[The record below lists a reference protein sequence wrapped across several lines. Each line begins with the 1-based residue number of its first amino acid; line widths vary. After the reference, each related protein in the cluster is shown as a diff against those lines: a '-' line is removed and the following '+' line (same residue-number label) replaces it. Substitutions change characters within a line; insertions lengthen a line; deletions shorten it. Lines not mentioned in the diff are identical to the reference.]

1 LCKDGVTASIIAE
14 PLTLASLG
22 PLGKRTLVLRACGV
36 AALLFIVLFWRL
48 GTPSFWDPD
57 EAHYA
62 ETSREVINTGDW
74 LAPYYNE
81 QPFFDKP
88 MLFHWLQAGAM
99 TLAGPTEFGARLVP
113 ALAALALILI
123 TAWLGTALVS
133 FEVGFVAALVLAAS
147 PSVFALARY
156 AILDT
161 VFTACLFGGASLV
174 TVAALKDRPRLQ
186 WGGYVLIA
194 LAVLTKGP
202 LALVLC
208 GISFGLAIA
217 VSAELRRRL
226 LALRIWSGLA
236 LVLALAAPWFVYMW
250 LRFRGDFINGYILDE
265 NLRLF
270 ATNRFNARLD
280 SWFYFRVLGAGL
292 LPWTGLV
299 IGRLFDDAR
308 GAIRERRSDPVDAL
322 LWCWVIAVVGFFT
335 LSRFK
340 LDHYVFPA
348 APALCLICAR
358 AWDDIR
364 GRTLHQLN
372 VGTRLGFHSV
382 GPILV
387 AIGAGGGYFMIARL
401 ELPAAACIVPA
412 VMLAAGGLITARASL
427 GNWKPP
433 RVPWIA
439 LFACTVTYAGVIVW
453 VLPTLE
459 DRKVVPDV
467 AQWVS
472 RHSAPETRVAMF
484 RLNRWSTAFR
494 FYVDRH
500 TQYLDDVNETSAFL
514 AKPDPFYCVMLR
526 PAFNEFVA
534 RGLPVEIV
542 YERDGMWATSGR
554 VLWRRRIPPTR
565 FVVVSRKGDPQ

>member
-1 LCKDGVTASIIAE
+1 M
-14 PLTLASLG
+14 TLASLR
-22 PLGKRTLVLRACGV
+22 PLGERSIVLRACGV

-161 VFTACLFGGASLV
+161 VFTACLFGGASLIA
-174 TVAALKDRPRLQ
+174 VAALKDRPQLQ

-226 LALRIWSGLA
+226 LALRVWSGLA
-236 LVLALAAPWFVYMW
+236 LVVLIAAPWFLYMW
-250 LRFRGDFINGYILDE
+250 LRFRGDFVNGYILDE
-265 NLRLF
+265 NLKLY
-270 ATNRFNARLD
+270 ATNRFNGRLD
-280 SWFYFRVLGAGL
+280 AWFYFRVLAAGL

-299 IGRLFDDAR
+299 IGRLFDDVR
-308 GAIRERRSDPVDAL
+308 GAIRERRSDPVDTL
-322 LWCWVIAVVGFFT
+322 LWCWTIAIVGFFT

-364 GRTLHQLN
+364 ETTLHQLN
-372 VGTRLGFHSV
+372 VGSRLGFHTV

-387 AIGAGGGYFMIARL
+387 VIGAGGGYFMIVRL
-401 ELPAAACIVPA
+401 ELPAAAAIVPA
-412 VMLAAGGLITARASL
+412 VMLAAGGLITARASM

-439 LFACTVTYAGVIVW
+439 LLACTVTYAGVIVW

-500 TQYLDDVNETSAFL
+500 TQHLDDVEETSAFL
-514 AKPDPFYCVMLR
+514 ASPDPFYCVMLR
-526 PAFNEFVA
+526 PAFNEFAA

-554 VLWRRRIPPTR
+554 ALWRRRIPPTR
-565 FVVVSRKGDPQ
+565 FVVVSRKGDQQ

>member
-1 LCKDGVTASIIAE
+1 MIAH
-14 PLTLASLG
+14 LTEAILG
-22 PLGKRTLVLRACGV
+22 PPGTRSIVLRLCGV

-48 GTPSFWDPD
+48 GAPSFWDPD

-99 TLAGPTEFGARLVP
+99 TLVGPTEFGARLVP
-113 ALAALALILI
+113 ALAALALILV
-123 TAWLGTALVS
+123 TAWLGATLVS
-133 FEVGFVAALVLAAS
+133 FEVGFVAALLLAAS
-147 PSVFALARY
+147 PAVFALARY

-161 VFTACLFGGASLV
+161 LFTACLFGGAALV
-174 TVAALKDRPRLQ
+174 TAAALKDRSRLQ

-208 GISFGLAIA
+208 GLSFGLAIA

-226 LALRIWSGLA
+226 LALRVWSGLA
-236 LVLALAAPWFVYMW
+236 LVVLIAAPWFVYMW
-250 LRFRGDFINGYILDE
+250 LRFKGDFVNGYILDE
-265 NLRLF
+265 NIKLY
-270 ATNRFNARLD
+270 ATNRFNGRLD
-280 SWFYFRVLGAGL
+280 TWFYFRVLGAGL

-299 IGRLFDDAR
+299 IGRLFDDVR
-308 GAIRERRSDPVDAL
+308 SVIRERRSDPVDTL
-322 LWCWVIAVVGFFT
+322 LWCWIIAIVGFFT

-364 GRTLHQLN
+364 EKTLHQLN
-372 VGTRLGFHSV
+372 MGSRLGFHTV

-387 AIGAGGGYFMIARL
+387 VIGAGGGYFMIARL
-401 ELPAAACIVPA
+401 ELPAASAIVPA
-412 VMLAAGGLITARASL
+412 VMLAAGGLITARASM

-433 RVPWIA
+433 RVPWVA
-439 LFACTVTYAGVIVW
+439 LLACTVTYAGVIVW

-467 AQWVS
+467 ARWVS
-472 RHSAPETRVAMF
+472 RHSAPETRIAMF

-494 FYVDRH
+494 FYVDRP
-500 TQYLDDVNETSAFL
+500 TQHLDDVNETSAFL
-514 AKPDPFYCVMLR
+514 AKSEPFYCVMLR

-554 VLWRRRIPPTR
+554 ALWRRRIPPTR
-565 FVVVSRKGDPQ
+565 FVVVSRKGDLQ